1 MYCKVVIYT
10 CKIVYKHINW
20 QCSESFKLSI
30 VVILINIYTATV
42 CSYGLIMVGIYKHYI
57 LLLVIY
63 TITISG
69 HNDNIRISDLV
80 HIRPEWGKDPAKQD
94 TCQKISNLYSLLV
107 LPFVRKSARDREPKT
122 NK

>member
-1 MYCKVVIYT
+1 MYCKVVNYN
-10 CKIVYKHINW
+10 CKIDYKHINW

-30 VVILINIYTATV
+30 VVINIYMTTV
-42 CSYGLIMVGIYKHYI
+42 CSYISIMVCIYKHYI
-57 LLLVIY
+57 LYLVIY

-69 HNDNIRISDLV
+69 HNDNIRISDLI